1 VRGVP
6 VKMREC
12 GEKTVVSMV
21 TGCWKQL
28 AMGRTHAGVT
38 DWQCQAGQVIA
49 KTATCP
55 RNRLQAEQTI
65 AIRKRMFLNKLNVT
79 AYNKQDSV

>member
-28 AMGRTHAGVT
+28 AVGRTHAGVT
-38 DWQCQAGQVIA
+38 DWQCQAGQVIG
-49 KTATCP
+49 KTATYP
-55 RNRLQAEQTI
+55 RNRLHQAEQTI
-65 AIRKRMFLNKLNVT
+65 AIRKRKFLNKFNR
-79 AYNKQDSV
+79 N